1 MASNLYQLAIL
12 LDKPPWKKKAEHML
26 SSLANV
32 IITYPTPF
40 VVWLALLTEINF
52 GTLK

>member
-12 LDKPPWKKKAEHML
+12 LDKPPWKEKAEHML

-32 IITYPTPF
+32 IITYPTSL
-40 VVWLALLTEINF
+40 WCMA
-52 GTLK
+52 GTLNGA